1 MIATTPVHHGSRR
14 AVLAP
19 ALAGVGLV
27 VLVIGTFLPWL
38 RSGATERNSYAA
50 GGVIRRLLA
59 PDGAEG
65 ALLTVWPLIAVLCAA
80 ALAGYALGFHRSALI
95 VAAIP
100 AIAAGAVSIDALLT
114 APSTYASV
122 TSSGP
127 AVTLAGTALVLVGV
141 LASLFHRRAHRSTS

>member
-1 MIATTPVHHGSRR
+1 
-14 AVLAP
+14 
-19 ALAGVGLV
+19 V
-27 VLVIGTFLPWL
+27 VVIGTFLPWL

-65 ALLTVWPLIAVLCAA
+65 ALLTVWPLVGLLCAVA
-80 ALAGYALGFHRSALI
+80 AAGYALGFHRSALI
-95 VAAIP
+95 VAALP
-100 AIAAGAVSIDALLT
+100 AIAAGAVSIDALHA

-141 LASLFHRRAHRSTS
+141 LTALFRRRAPRSTS